1 MKMKWLV
8 TGGCG
13 FIGSNLADAL
23 LGSGCEVAVFDNLT
37 RLGSA
42 ENLKWLRQNH
52 GTQWQF
58 VEADIRD
65 QASVDALV
73 RSFRPDS
80 IAHLAGQV
88 AMTTSIAEPRF
99 DFEVNVLGT
108 INVLE
113 SVRRLAPQ
121 SIVIYA
127 SSNKVYGQLSG
138 LRYRETET
146 RHELADYPSGLDE
159 NLPLNGYSPYGC
171 SKLAADQYVRDY
183 HRTYGLRTLVF
194 RHSSVYGSR
203 QFATFD
209 QGWVGWFCQKAVE
222 IAEGSGDVLSISGD
236 GKQVRDILHAKD
248 AASAYI
254 SAAAHVDVAA
264 GQVFNIGGGQENSLS
279 LRELFASLEAS
290 VNCPIPYTP
299 GPWRNGDQ
307 KVFISDNTAAGRVL
321 QWSPRICA
329 ATGIDEMIQWANL
342 CRSLVN
348 TS

>member
-1 MKMKWLV
+1 MKWLV

-23 LGSGCEVAVFDNLT
+23 LKSGREVVIFDNLS

-42 ENLKWLRQNH
+42 ENLKWLRHNY
-52 GTQWQF
+52 GAAWRF
-58 VEADIRD
+58 VQGDIRD
-65 QASVDALV
+65 QATVESLVSGFQPDA
-73 RSFRPDS
+73 

-88 AMTTSIAEPRF
+88 AMTTSVAQPRF

-113 SVRRLAPQ
+113 AVRCLAPQ

-127 SSNKVYGQLSG
+127 SSNKVYGELSG
-138 LRYRETET
+138 LRYREAET
-146 RHELADYPSGLDE
+146 RYELADYSSGLDE
-159 NLPLNGYSPYGC
+159 SLPLNGYSPYGC

-183 HRTYGLRTLVF
+183 HRMYGLRTVVF

-209 QGWVGWFCQKAVE
+209 QGWVGWFCQKATE
-222 IAEGSGDVLSISGD
+222 IAEESGEVLSISGD
-236 GKQVRDILHAKD
+236 GKQVRDILHAQD
-248 AASAYI
+248 AASAYQL
-254 SAAAHVDVAA
+254 AAAHVATAA
-264 GQVFNIGGGQENSLS
+264 GSVFNIGGGQENSLS

-290 VNCPIPYTP
+290 VNCRIPYTP

-307 KVFISDNTAAGRVL
+307 KVFISDNSAAGRAF
-321 QWSPRICA
+321 QWSPKVR
-329 ATGIDEMIQWANL
+329 ATAGLAEMIQWASV
-342 CRSLVN
+342 CRVVN
-348 TS
+348 P

>member
-1 MKMKWLV
+1 MKWLV

-23 LGSGCEVAVFDNLT
+23 LRSGCEVAVFDNLS
-37 RLGSA
+37 RVGSR
-42 ENLKWLRQNH
+42 ENMKWLRQNH

-65 QASVDALV
+65 QASVEALV
-73 RSFRPDS
+73 SNFQPEA

-88 AMTTSIAEPRF
+88 AMTTSIAQPRF
-99 DFEVNVLGT
+99 DFEVNVHGT

-113 SVRRLAPQ
+113 SVRSLAPQ

-127 SSNKVYGQLSG
+127 SSNKVYGELSD

-146 RHELADYPSGLDE
+146 RHELVDYPLGLDE
-159 NLPLNGYSPYGC
+159 SLPLNGYSPYGC

-183 HRTYGLRTLVF
+183 HRMFGLRTVVF

-222 IAEGSGDVLSISGD
+222 IAEGSGEVLSISGD
-236 GKQVRDILHAKD
+236 GKQVRDILHAHD
-248 AASAYI
+248 AASAYM
-254 SAAAHVDVAA
+254 SAAAHVDAAA
-264 GQVFNIGGGQENSLS
+264 GRVFNIGGGQESSLS

-290 VNCPIPYTP
+290 LNCPIPYAP
-299 GPWRNGDQ
+299 GLWRNGDQ
-307 KVFISDNTAAGRVL
+307 KVFISHNSAAGRAF
-321 QWSPRICA
+321 QWSPRIRA
-329 ATGIDEMIQWANL
+329 AAGLAEMIQWASVS
-342 CRSLVN
+342 RLVN
-348 TS
+348 R